1 MRYDTPQVGYAP
13 YRQVHAHSTGNR
25 NSTAQNEAD
34 YMQRKNLNSGFYT
47 HVVGNGRIIQTAP
60 TNRGAWDVGGDWNAE
75 TYAAVELIESHKTK
89 DEFMRDYKIYV
100 GLLRDLAKQAGV
112 PTTLD
117 SGALE
122 GIKTHD
128 YCTHHQPNNGSDH
141 VDPYPYLAKWGIS
154 REQFKK
160 DVESGSV
167 SAKPT
172 SPAPAK
178 PASGGGGYKVE
189 PYNVRQVTDTVLNVR
204 AAQNTSSRIVRTL
217 PAGYQFNAT
226 RICRNG
232 ESVNGY
238 TTWAEVDG
246 VGWVSMAYTSPVKAA
261 TTPKP
266 TPKPTPSTDWISEK
280 WHFTTGTPIYLRT
293 APSVKAP
300 EIALL
305 GTGSYV
311 KYDAYCYKDGYVWI
325 RQPRGNGYGYLAT
338 GECVGN
344 KRTSYW
350 GSFD

>member
-1 MRYDTPQVGYAP
+1 MRTDTPQVGYPP

-34 YMQRKNLNSGFYT
+34 YMQRKDLNSGYYT

-60 TNRGAWDVGGDWNAE
+60 TNRGAYDVGGDWNAE

-89 DEFMRDYKIYV
+89 EEFMVDYKIYV
-100 GLLRDLAKQAGV
+100 DLLRRLATEAGI

-117 SGALE
+117 SGDLA
-122 GIKTHD
+122 GIKTHA
-128 YCTHHQPNNGSDH
+128 YCTTHQPNNGSDH
-141 VDPYPYLAKWGIS
+141 MDPYPYLAKWGIS
-154 REQFKK
+154 KEQFKK

-189 PYNVRQVTDTVLNVR
+189 PYNVRQVTDTVLNVH

-238 TTWAEVDG
+238 TTWVEVDG
-246 VGWVSMAYTSPVKAA
+246 QGWVSMAYTTPVKAA
-261 TTPKP
+261 PTSPQLVPASGSYRVKYTTNIRNA
-266 TPKPTPSTDWISEK
+266 PSTSATIV
-280 WHFTTGTPIYLRT
+280 GTY
-293 APSVKAP
+293 APGESFNYD
-300 EIALL
+300 
-305 GTGSYV
+305 SYI
-311 KYDAYCYKDGYVWI
+311 DT
-325 RQPRGNGYGYLAT
+325 NGYRWY
-338 GECVGN
+338 
-344 KRTSYW
+344 SYISYS
-350 GSFD
+350 GQRRYVAKVD

>member
-34 YMQRKNLNSGFYT
+34 YMQRKDLNSGFYT

-60 TNRGAWDVGGDWNAE
+60 TNRGAWDVGGGWNAE

-100 GLLRDLAKQAGV
+100 GLLRDLAKQAGI

-117 SGALE
+117 TGDLA

-154 REQFKK
+154 REQFKR

-172 SPAPAK
+172 QPAPAK
-178 PASGGGGYKVE
+178 PTANTGGYKVE

-232 ESVNGY
+232 ENVNGY

-246 VGWVSMAYTSPVKAA
+246 QGWVSMAYTTPVKAA
-261 TTPKP
+261 PASPQRVSASGSYRVKYTTNIRNA
-266 TPKPTPSTDWISEK
+266 PSTSAAI
-280 WHFTTGTPIYLRT
+280 
-293 APSVKAP
+293 V
-300 EIALL
+300 
-305 GTGSYV
+305 GSYAPGESFN
-311 KYDAYCYKDGYVWI
+311 YDSYIDT
-325 RQPRGNGYGYLAT
+325 NGYRWY
-338 GECVGN
+338 
-344 KRTSYW
+344 SYISYS
-350 GSFD
+350 GQRRYVAKLD

>member
-1 MRYDTPQVGYAP
+1 MLNDTPQVGYAP

-34 YMQRKNLNSGFYT
+34 YMQRKDLNSGFYT

-60 TNRGAWDVGGDWNAE
+60 TNRGAWDVGGGWNAE

-89 DEFMRDYKIYV
+89 DEFMVDYPIYV
-100 GLLRDLAKQAGV
+100 DLLRRLAIEGGI

-117 SGALE
+117 TGDLA

-172 SPAPAK
+172 SPAQSK

-189 PYNVRQVTDTVLNVR
+189 PYNVRQVTDTALNVR
-204 AAQNTSSRIVRTL
+204 AAQNTHSAIIRVL
-217 PAGYQFNAT
+217 PQGYQFNAT

-232 ESVNGY
+232 ENVNGY

-246 VGWVSMAYTSPVKAA
+246 VGWVSMAYTTPVKAKPASPQRVPASGWYTVKYA
-261 TTPKP
+261 TNVHN
-266 TPKPTPSTDWISEK
+266 TPSDE
-280 WHFTTGTPIYLRT
+280 
-293 APSVKAP
+293 APVVAVYSP
-300 EIALL
+300 
-305 GTGSYV
+305 GQGFNYDSYI
-311 KYDAYCYKDGYVWI
+311 DT
-325 RQPRGNGYGYLAT
+325 NGYRWL
-338 GECVGN
+338 
-344 KRTSYW
+344 SYISRS
-350 GSFD
+350 GVRRYVAKLD

>member
-1 MRYDTPQVGYAP
+1 MRTDTPQVGYAP

-34 YMQRKNLNSGFYT
+34 YMQRKDLNSGFYT

-60 TNRGAWDVGGDWNAE
+60 TNRGAWDVGGGWNAE
-75 TYAAVELIESHKTK
+75 TYAAVELIESHATK
-89 DEFMRDYKIYV
+89 EAFMQDYKIYV
-100 GLLRDLAKQAGV
+100 GLLRDLARQAGI

-160 DVESGSV
+160 DIESGSV

-189 PYNVRQVTDTVLNVR
+189 PYNVRQVADTVLNVR

-232 ESVNGY
+232 ENVNGY

-246 VGWVSMAYTSPVKAA
+246 QGWVSMAYTTPIKAA
-261 TTPKP
+261 PAAPQRVAASGSYRVKYTTNIRNA
-266 TPKPTPSTDWISEK
+266 PSTNAGIV
-280 WHFTTGTPIYLRT
+280 GTY
-293 APSVKAP
+293 APGESFNYD
-300 EIALL
+300 
-305 GTGSYV
+305 SYI
-311 KYDAYCYKDGYVWI
+311 DT
-325 RQPRGNGYGYLAT
+325 NGYRWY
-338 GECVGN
+338 
-344 KRTSYW
+344 SYISYS
-350 GSFD
+350 GQRRYVAKVD

>member
-13 YRQVHAHSTGNR
+13 YRQVHAHSTGNPG
-25 NSTAQNEAD
+25 STAQNEAD
-34 YMQRKNLNSGFYT
+34 YMQRKDLNSGFYT

-60 TNRGAWDVGGDWNAE
+60 TNRGAWDVGGGWNAE

-89 DEFMRDYKIYV
+89 EEFMVDYPIYV
-100 GLLRDLAKQAGV
+100 DLLRRLATEAGI

-117 SGALE
+117 TGDLA

-160 DVESGSV
+160 DIESGSV

-172 SPAPAK
+172 QPAPAK
-178 PASGGGGYKVE
+178 PTANTGGYKVE

-204 AAQNTSSRIVRTL
+204 AAQNTSSLIVRTL

-232 ESVNGY
+232 ENVNGY

-246 VGWVSMAYTSPVKAA
+246 VGWVNMAYTTPVKAKPASPQRVPASGWYTVKYA
-261 TTPKP
+261 TNVHN
-266 TPKPTPSTDWISEK
+266 TPSDQA
-280 WHFTTGTPIYLRT
+280 PIVAVYS
-293 APSVKAP
+293 P
-300 EIALL
+300 
-305 GTGSYV
+305 GQGFNYDSYI
-311 KYDAYCYKDGYVWI
+311 DT
-325 RQPRGNGYGYLAT
+325 NGYRWL
-338 GECVGN
+338 
-344 KRTSYW
+344 SYISRS
-350 GSFD
+350 GVRRYVAKLD

>member
-47 HVVGNGRIIQTAP
+47 HVVGNGRVIQTAP
-60 TNRGAWDVGGDWNAE
+60 TNRGAWDVGGGWNAE

-100 GLLRDLAKQAGV
+100 GLLRDLAKQAGI

-117 SGALE
+117 TGDLA

-154 REQFKK
+154 REQFKR

-172 SPAPAK
+172 QPAPAK
-178 PASGGGGYKVE
+178 PTANTGGYKVE

-232 ESVNGY
+232 ENVNGY

-246 VGWVSMAYTSPVKAA
+246 QGWVSMAYTTPVKAA
-261 TTPKP
+261 PASPQRVSASGSYRVKYTTNIRNA
-266 TPKPTPSTDWISEK
+266 PSTSAAI
-280 WHFTTGTPIYLRT
+280 
-293 APSVKAP
+293 V
-300 EIALL
+300 
-305 GTGSYV
+305 GSYAPGESFN
-311 KYDAYCYKDGYVWI
+311 YDSYIDT
-325 RQPRGNGYGYLAT
+325 NGYRWY
-338 GECVGN
+338 
-344 KRTSYW
+344 SYISYS
-350 GSFD
+350 GQRRYVAKLD

>member
-1 MRYDTPQVGYAP
+1 MRTDTPQVGYAP

-34 YMQRKNLNSGFYT
+34 YMQHKDLNSGFYT

-60 TNRGAWDVGGDWNAE
+60 TNRGAWDVGGGWNAE

-100 GLLRDLAKQAGV
+100 GLLRDLAKQAGI

-117 SGALE
+117 SGDLA
-122 GIKTHD
+122 GIKTHA
-128 YCTHHQPNNGSDH
+128 YCTTHQPNNGSDH
-141 VDPYPYLAKWGIS
+141 MDPYPYLAKWGIS

-160 DVESGSV
+160 DVESGNV

-172 SPAPAK
+172 SPTPAK
-178 PASGGGGYKVE
+178 PATSGGGYKVE
-189 PYNVRQVTDTVLNVR
+189 PYNVRQVTDTVLNVH

-232 ESVNGY
+232 ENVNGY

-246 VGWVSMAYTSPVKAA
+246 QGWVSMAYTTPVKAKPA
-261 TTPKP
+261 SPQRVPASGSYRVKYTTNIRNA
-266 TPKPTPSTDWISEK
+266 PSTSAGIVGTYAAGES
-280 WHFTTGTPIYLRT
+280 FTYD
-293 APSVKAP
+293 
-300 EIALL
+300 
-305 GTGSYV
+305 SYI
-311 KYDAYCYKDGYVWI
+311 DT
-325 RQPRGNGYGYLAT
+325 NGYRWY
-338 GECVGN
+338 
-344 KRTSYW
+344 SYISYS
-350 GSFD
+350 GQRRYVAAID

>member
-13 YRQVHAHSTGNR
+13 YRQVHAHSTGNPG
-25 NSTAQNEAD
+25 STAQNEAD
-34 YMQRKNLNSGFYT
+34 YMQRKDLNSGFYT

-60 TNRGAWDVGGDWNAE
+60 TNRGAYDVGGDWNYE

-89 DEFMRDYKIYV
+89 EEFMVDYSIYV
-100 GLLRDLAKQAGV
+100 DLLRRLAMEGGI

-117 SGALE
+117 SGDLA

-154 REQFKK
+154 RAQFKK

-172 SPAPAK
+172 PTPAK
-178 PASGGGGYKVE
+178 PTTNTGGYKVE
-189 PYNVRQVTDTVLNVR
+189 PYNVRQVTDTALRVR
-204 AAQNTSSRIVRTL
+204 AAQNTHSAIIRVL
-217 PAGYQFNAT
+217 PQGYQFNAT

-246 VGWVSMAYTSPVKAA
+246 VGWVSMAYTTPVKAKPASPQRVPASGWYTVKYA
-261 TTPKP
+261 TNVHN
-266 TPKPTPSTDWISEK
+266 TPSDQA
-280 WHFTTGTPIYLRT
+280 PIVAVYS
-293 APSVKAP
+293 P
-300 EIALL
+300 
-305 GTGSYV
+305 GQGFNYDSYI
-311 KYDAYCYKDGYVWI
+311 DT
-325 RQPRGNGYGYLAT
+325 NGYRWL
-338 GECVGN
+338 
-344 KRTSYW
+344 SYISRS
-350 GSFD
+350 GVRRYVAKLD

>member
-34 YMQRKNLNSGFYT
+34 YMQRKDLNSGFYT

-60 TNRGAWDVGGDWNAE
+60 TNRGAWDVGGGWNAE

-89 DEFMRDYKIYV
+89 YEFMVDYPIYV
-100 GLLRDLAKQAGV
+100 DLLRRLATEGGI

-117 SGALE
+117 SGDLA

-178 PASGGGGYKVE
+178 PATSGGGYKVE

-232 ESVNGY
+232 ENVNGY

-246 VGWVSMAYTSPVKAA
+246 VGWVSMAYTTPVKAA
-261 TTPKP
+261 PAAPQRVAASGSYRVKYTTNIRNA
-266 TPKPTPSTDWISEK
+266 PSTNAGIV
-280 WHFTTGTPIYLRT
+280 GTY
-293 APSVKAP
+293 AAGESFNYD
-300 EIALL
+300 
-305 GTGSYV
+305 SYI
-311 KYDAYCYKDGYVWI
+311 DT
-325 RQPRGNGYGYLAT
+325 NGYRWY
-338 GECVGN
+338 
-344 KRTSYW
+344 SYISYS
-350 GSFD
+350 GQRRYVAKVD

>member
-60 TNRGAWDVGGDWNAE
+60 TNRGAWDVGGGWNAE

-89 DEFMRDYKIYV
+89 DEFMIDYPIYV
-100 GLLRDLAKQAGV
+100 DLLRRLATEGGI

-117 SGALE
+117 SGDLA

-160 DVESGSV
+160 DIESGSV

-172 SPAPAK
+172 QPAPAK
-178 PASGGGGYKVE
+178 PTANTGGYKVE
-189 PYNVRQVTDTVLNVR
+189 PYNVRQVTDTALNVR
-204 AAQNTSSRIVRTL
+204 AAQNTHSAIIRVL
-217 PAGYQFNAT
+217 PQGYQFNAT

-232 ESVNGY
+232 ENVNGY

-246 VGWVSMAYTSPVKAA
+246 VGWVSMAYTTPVKAKPASPQRVPASGWYTVKYA
-261 TTPKP
+261 TNVHN
-266 TPKPTPSTDWISEK
+266 TPSDQA
-280 WHFTTGTPIYLRT
+280 PIVAVYS
-293 APSVKAP
+293 P
-300 EIALL
+300 
-305 GTGSYV
+305 GQGFNYDSYI
-311 KYDAYCYKDGYVWI
+311 DT
-325 RQPRGNGYGYLAT
+325 NGYRWL
-338 GECVGN
+338 
-344 KRTSYW
+344 SYISRS
-350 GSFD
+350 GVRRYVAKLD

>member
-1 MRYDTPQVGYAP
+1 
-13 YRQVHAHSTGNR
+13 
-25 NSTAQNEAD
+25 
-34 YMQRKNLNSGFYT
+34 
-47 HVVGNGRIIQTAP
+47 
-60 TNRGAWDVGGDWNAE
+60 
-75 TYAAVELIESHKTK
+75 
-89 DEFMRDYKIYV
+89 MRDYKIYV
-100 GLLRDLAKQAGV
+100 GLLRDLAKQAGI

-172 SPAPAK
+172 QPAPAKPAK

-204 AAQNTSSRIVRTL
+204 AAQNTSSRVVRTL
-217 PAGYQFNAT
+217 PQGYQFNAT

-232 ESVNGY
+232 ENVNGY

-246 VGWVSMAYTSPVKAA
+246 QGWVSMAYTTPVKAKPA
-261 TTPKP
+261 SPQRVAASGSYRVKYTTNIRNA
-266 TPKPTPSTDWISEK
+266 PSTSAGIV
-280 WHFTTGTPIYLRT
+280 GTY
-293 APSVKAP
+293 AAGESFNYD
-300 EIALL
+300 
-305 GTGSYV
+305 SYI
-311 KYDAYCYKDGYVWI
+311 DT
-325 RQPRGNGYGYLAT
+325 NGYRWY
-338 GECVGN
+338 
-344 KRTSYW
+344 SYISYS
-350 GSFD
+350 GQRRYVAKVD

>member
-60 TNRGAWDVGGDWNAE
+60 TNRGAWDVGGGWNAE
-75 TYAAVELIESHKTK
+75 TYAAVELIESHATK
-89 DEFMRDYKIYV
+89 EAFMQDYKIYV
-100 GLLRDLAKQAGV
+100 GLLRDLAKQAGI

-172 SPAPAK
+172 QPAPAK
-178 PASGGGGYKVE
+178 SASGGGGYKVE
-189 PYNVRQVTDTVLNVR
+189 PYNVRQVTDTALNVR
-204 AAQNTSSRIVRTL
+204 TSPNTQSSIVRTL
-217 PAGYQFNAT
+217 PQGHQFNAT
-226 RICRNG
+226 RIVRNG
-232 ESVNGY
+232 ENINGY
-238 TTWAEVDG
+238 TTWCEVNG
-246 VGWVSMAYTSPVKAA
+246 VGWVSMAYTSPVKASPRRVSA
-261 TTPKP
+261 SGSYRVKYTTNIRNA
-266 TPKPTPSTDWISEK
+266 PSTSAAI
-280 WHFTTGTPIYLRT
+280 
-293 APSVKAP
+293 V
-300 EIALL
+300 
-305 GTGSYV
+305 GSYAPGESFN
-311 KYDAYCYKDGYVWI
+311 YDSYIDT
-325 RQPRGNGYGYLAT
+325 NGYRWY
-338 GECVGN
+338 
-344 KRTSYW
+344 SYISYS
-350 GSFD
+350 GQRRYVAKLD